1 MSNTITASVEFHF
14 KGNKISAS
22 IELDLDQHMQATGR
36 IPSLFPLLA
45 KVSELDVYSYEYEMM
60 QAEEIVFSDAKG
72 LVQEYVVNSIL
83 DIAGFELAWQ
93 EHSMFTN
100 IQSIAERN
108 MGINDL
114 QDHPELRQT
123 LLEVYESGKKHS
135 SYEK

>member
-1 MSNTITASVEFHF
+1 MSNIITASVEFYF

-36 IPSLFPLLA
+36 MPALFPLLA
-45 KVSELDVYSYEYEMM
+45 KASELDVYSYEYEMM

-72 LVQEYVVNSIL
+72 LVKEYVVNTIL
-83 DIAGFELAWQ
+83 DIAGFESAWQ
-93 EHSMFTN
+93 EKSVLTN

-123 LLEVYESGKKHS
+123 LLEVYESGKKRS
-135 SYEK
+135 SHEK